1 MFFNTSINPITRIYI
16 YLLFSISIILSR
28 DIQVLFIHFII
39 LLAIFYIKRYLIST
53 FKNKI
58 KPYLLF
64 FLLGSLIF
72 FFISLILSERS
83 ISVIIFDIFLATLR
97 LILMTSVMI
106 LYVLEHQS
114 INLLTAVRSLWYTF
128 GLNIKWVDRL
138 ILLLELTYRFFPL
151 MQQKWYFTQKS
162 QKALSIST
170 TTNQM
175 EKIIKYSNY
184 LPDFI
189 ILNLYIS
196 EKIVENMLIRGFGSN
211 KRRSTYPFLSFNP
224 ENGFLCIFLFFIIF
238 GIHHYV

>member
-1 MFFNTSINPITRIYI
+1 
-16 YLLFSISIILSR
+16 
-28 DIQVLFIHFII
+28 
-39 LLAIFYIKRYLIST
+39 
-53 FKNKI
+53 
-58 KPYLLF
+58 
-64 FLLGSLIF
+64 
-72 FFISLILSERS
+72 
-83 ISVIIFDIFLATLR
+83 
-97 LILMTSVMI
+97 MTSVMI
-106 LYVLEHQS
+106 LYIVEYQS

-138 ILLLELTYRFFPL
+138 IVFLELTYRFFPL

-189 ILNLYIS
+189 ILNLFNS

-211 KRRSTYPFLSFNP
+211 ARRSTYPFLSFNL
-224 ENGFLCIFLFFIIF
+224 ENGFLCIFVFFIIF